1 MTHIYWHLALTEK
14 KIKERNIE
22 FHLCLKKNINIFI

>member
-1 MTHIYWHLALTEK
+1 MTHIYWPLELREK
-14 KIKERNIE
+14 KIKKRNIE